1 MDAIVQF
8 GVSVGREWRPG
19 FPGLPFLGSSMLRAR
34 LSAAF
39 LASAFVLAGSALA
52 QSPAGKEAA
61 RPDPKRGG
69 EIVAQVCAA
78 CHGTDGNSV
87 AAANPNLAAQHADYL
102 VKQLEDFK
110 VRPDASQ
117 AARVSAI
124 MAGFAATLSETD
136 IRNVAAYFATQALK
150 PAAAEHKDLV
160 ELGQRIY
167 RGGIAEKGVPA
178 CAGCHGPAGAGM
190 PAQYPRLQG
199 QYSEYLAAQMVA
211 FRQGERANS
220 EQMSSIAAR
229 LSDHEI
235 KAVADYSAGLR

>member
-1 MDAIVQF
+1 
-8 GVSVGREWRPG
+8 
-19 FPGLPFLGSSMLRAR
+19 MLRAKPFV
-34 LSAAF
+34 AF
-39 LASAFVLAGSALA
+39 VASAFVLAGSALA
-52 QSPAGKEAA
+52 QSPAGKEPA

-69 EIVAQVCAA
+69 EIAAQVCVA
-78 CHGTDGNSV
+78 CHGADGNSV
-87 AAANPNLAAQHADYL
+87 ASANPNLAAQHADYL
-102 VKQLEDFK
+102 AKQLEDFK
-110 VRPDASQ
+110 VKSGAQQ

-124 MAGFAATLSETD
+124 MAGFAATLSEAD

-150 PAAAEHKDLV
+150 PAAAEQKDLV

-167 RGGIAEKGVPA
+167 RAGIAEKGVPA

-199 QYSEYLAAQMVA
+199 QYSEYLAAQLVA
-211 FRQGERANS
+211 FRQGERGNS

-229 LSDHEI
+229 MSDGEI